1 MLKMYPLNI
10 YKEWKFIKKIAITEE
25 IEREI
30 EKILI
35 RLLISMNG
43 SEADCM

>member
-1 MLKMYPLNI
+1 MLKMYPPNI
-10 YKEWKFIKKIAITEE
+10 YKEWKFIKEISITEE

-35 RLLISMNG
+35 RLLISMNS